1 MPQAHH
7 LSLPTA
13 PLAHIILDME
23 LQPMNTVQLD
33 PVLVRKL
40 ADAFV
45 ADLRAS
51 LTSAEWHEMRR
62 RNAAETSRTI
72 CHSHDF
78 LDANMNMEAAF
89 RQVMG
94 RIPEGSEPAPEVYAD
109 PDLTDADIWV
119 IEAKAREM
127 HERDTALWNAAW
139 FTSTWSDLAD
149 RWPGATDE
157 QMSAAADELADEL
170 GAALNSIVDNYRRY

>member
-1 MPQAHH
+1 
-7 LSLPTA
+7 
-13 PLAHIILDME
+13 
-23 LQPMNTVQLD
+23 MNTVQLD

-139 FTSTWSDLAD
+139 EMAMPSLTAGSGPLDRNAAWFTSTWSDLAD

-170 GAALNSIVDNYRRY
+170 GAALNSIVDNYRRYSDFD